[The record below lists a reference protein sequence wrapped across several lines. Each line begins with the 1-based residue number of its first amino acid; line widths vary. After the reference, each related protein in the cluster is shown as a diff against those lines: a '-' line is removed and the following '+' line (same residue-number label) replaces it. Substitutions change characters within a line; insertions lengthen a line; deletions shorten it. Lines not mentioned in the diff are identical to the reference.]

1 MRNYLTT
8 HEYLPLIIFTLL
20 WLVLYPYIEQYD
32 SILGYHVMISLILL
46 SGIASIWNSR
56 RLLTLT
62 ASIGILAFALSRAD
76 FFADSEQFLKLYLRA
91 TFIFFLLV
99 LIQVVSSIFRH
110 DKVSNHLIYAAIAWY
125 LMIGMVWSFLFG
137 IIEVTIP
144 WSFQPVV
151 ESIGNIPSFLYYSF
165 VSMLT
170 IWYGD
175 IAPVWSV
182 AQMRSVILAIAGQ
195 LYLTIIL
202 GTLIWKYVRE
212 K

>member
-1 MRNYLTT
+1 
-8 HEYLPLIIFTLL
+8 
-20 WLVLYPYIEQYD
+20 
-32 SILGYHVMISLILL
+32 
-46 SGIASIWNSR
+46 
-56 RLLTLT
+56 
-62 ASIGILAFALSRAD
+62 
-76 FFADSEQFLKLYLRA
+76 
-91 TFIFFLLV
+91 
-99 LIQVVSSIFRH
+99 
-110 DKVSNHLIYAAIAWY
+110 
-125 LMIGMVWSFLFG
+125 MIGMVWSFLFG

-144 WSFQPVV
+144 WSFMPAV

-182 AQMRSVILAIAGQ
+182 AQMWSVLLAIAGQ
-195 LYLTIIL
+195 LYLTIIV